1 MASADDGPVSPVE
14 ALAAFAPSKGRRG
27 VALAVSGGP
36 DSLALLHLWADA
48 RALDPDLPRAV
59 VLTVDHGL
67 RPEAR
72 AEAEFVA
79 AEAVARG
86 LDHRVLH
93 WTGEKPTANL
103 QAEARAARRRLLFAE
118 AARDGLDTVILAHQA
133 DDQAETFLSRL
144 ARGSGVRG
152 LAAMAP
158 TRAVDGLLLF
168 RPFLALP
175 RARLAA
181 TLAARGVTAVED
193 PSNADPRHERARLRA
208 AADLFAAHGLTRER
222 LVATAAAMARASQA
236 IEGAVDALFVRAGC
250 IHPLG
255 YARID
260 ADAVA
265 GEPAE
270 IRLRLLSRLIGLF
283 GDADHGPRLDAV
295 EAIDAALHGTD
306 ATVVR
311 TLGGVRIERR
321 RGSLWF
327 APEAGRAVSIALE
340 PGTRRRFGGWLFERA
355 PGAGPAVEIGPLG
368 ETERRA
374 LVAAGRLSPDIV
386 GDPAPSAALLSGI
399 VVLRPAGEAAVLP
412 GLDGVAKTLAVVA
425 RPPRPSAVER

>member
-36 DSLALLHLWADA
+36 DSLALMHLWADA
-48 RALDPDLPRAV
+48 RTLDPDLPRAV

-72 AEAEFVA
+72 AEADFVGAQA
-79 AEAVARG
+79 AARG
-86 LDHRVLH
+86 LDHRVLL
-93 WTGEKPTANL
+93 WTGPKPTANL
-103 QAEARAARRRLLFAE
+103 QAEARAARRRLIFAE

-152 LAAMAP
+152 LSAMAP
-158 TRAVDGLLLF
+158 MREVDGLLLF
-168 RPFLALP
+168 RPFLDVP

-181 TLAARGVTAVED
+181 TLAARGVVAVED
-193 PSNADPRHERARLRA
+193 PSNRDPRHERARLRL

-236 IEGAVDALFVRAGC
+236 IEAAVDALFARAGT

-255 YARID
+255 FARID
-260 ADAVA
+260 ADTFAA
-265 GEPAE
+265 EHAE

-283 GDADHGPRLDAV
+283 GDAIHGPRLDAV
-295 EAIDAALHGTD
+295 EAIDAALTSAGG
-306 ATVVR
+306 TVVR

-327 APEAGRAVSIALE
+327 APEAGRTTSIVLA
-340 PGTRRRFGGWLFERA
+340 PGLRRRFGGWLFERA
-355 PGAGPAVEIGPLG
+355 RGDGPAIEIGPLG

-374 LVAAGRLSPDIV
+374 LRAAGRLSPDVV
-386 GDPAPSAALLSGI
+386 GDPAPSAALVSGI
-399 VVLRPAGEAAVLP
+399 VVLRAMGEPALLP
-412 GLDGVAKTLAVVA
+412 GVDDLPAELSVRA
-425 RPPRPSAVER
+425 RPPRPGERGR